1 MDKLTDLKGKKL
13 IIFGGSGFLGSA
25 IVNRALN
32 CEMEVTCVSM
42 KEHKNYFEENPNL
55 KNFFFDIANNPFNM
69 FLEDTFDYAVNC
81 SGYID
86 HSNFSKD
93 ANVIDTHLIGL
104 INIIKNLNPSGIKKF
119 INIGS
124 SDEYGKLGS
133 SGTELQREE
142 PHTPYAFSK
151 TASTHFLQ
159 MLNRNINFPGIT
171 LRPFL
176 IFGPYQNKERL
187 IPYVIDACRQNTVFE
202 ITEGSQLR
210 DFLYITD
217 FVDAVFS
224 SLVSDSKSNGKV
236 FDIGS
241 GIGITV
247 RELAE
252 IIKIKCKGGFP
263 NFGGKRLEKKEPN
276 ILVAN
281 IELAHE
287 LLGWRPKIDIS
298 EGLDLTI
305 DSLKS

>member
-1 MDKLTDLKGKKL
+1 MDKLIELKGKKL

-25 IVNRALN
+25 IANRALKYD
-32 CEMEVTCVSM
+32 MKVTSVSM
-42 KEHKNYFEENPNL
+42 KEDKNYLEKNSNL
-55 KNFFFDIANNPFNM
+55 KTFFFDIANDSFNV
-69 FLEDTFDYAVNC
+69 FLEDAFDFAVNC

-86 HSNFSKD
+86 HSNFSQDTK
-93 ANVIDTHLIGL
+93 VIDTHLIGL
-104 INIIKNLNPSGIKKF
+104 FNIIKNLNQSEIKKF

-124 SDEYGKLGS
+124 SDEYGKLASG
-133 SGTELQREE
+133 GTELRREE

-159 MLNRNINFPGIT
+159 MLHRNINFPGIT

-176 IFGPYQNKERL
+176 IYGPYQKKERL
-187 IPYVIDACRQNTVFE
+187 IPYVIDACCKNAAFE
-202 ITEGSQLR
+202 ITEGAQLR

-224 SLVSDSKSNGKV
+224 SLLSDSKANGMV

-241 GIGITV
+241 GTGLTV
-247 RELAE
+247 RELVE
-252 IIKIKCKGGFP
+252 IIKIKCRGGFA
-263 NFGGKRLEKKEPN
+263 NFGGKQLEKKEPD

-281 IELAHE
+281 IELAYE

-298 EGLDLTI
+298 DGLDFTI
-305 DSLKS
+305 DSLK